1 MYVVTVSFEIHPGQG
16 ARFLEQMRRQAADS
30 LAKEPGCHRFDVCID
45 PEARERVFLYELY
58 EDRAAF
64 DLHLASEHFRA
75 FDAEV
80 AEMVRTKTVQTWALA

>member
-1 MYVVTVSFEIHPGQG
+1 MYVVTVSFEINRDQG
-16 ARFLEQMRRQAADS
+16 ARFLARMRRQATDS
-30 LAKEPGCHRFDVCID
+30 LAKEPGCHRFDVCIN
-45 PEARERVFLYELY
+45 PETAERVFLYELY

-80 AEMVRTKTVQTWALA
+80 AEMVHTKTVQTWALA